1 MISLFCIN
9 IHNLII
15 VLCTC
20 TNLHSSIINFHF
32 KIIYRNL
39 KNWNYTKVYTIA
51 SSLSE
56 KLSKES
62 IFPYLWW
69 RSNSWVQMTRYQWSK
84 RDRRRWLMLRQRP
97 IAERSCSACCAET
110 RKRRVP
116 TPCWLS
122 AFSIQV
128 SVITERVTRDR
139 FHNRSWETPTE
150 FQPFRSLNVDSISGY
165 IRWN

>member
-1 MISLFCIN
+1 MKLYQSIYHCVIFIREIVEG
-9 IHNLII
+9 IH
-15 VLCTC
+15 
-20 TNLHSSIINFHF
+20 S
-32 KIIYRNL
+32 
-39 KNWNYTKVYTIA
+39 
-51 SSLSE
+51 
-56 KLSKES
+56 
-62 IFPYLWW
+62 FPYLWW

-84 RDRRRWLMLRQRP
+84 RDRRRWLVLRQRP

-128 SVITERVTRDR
+128 SVITERVARDR

-150 FQPFRSLNVDSISGY
+150 FQPFRSLNVDPISGY